1 MTKPNDERDTADLAA
16 IAQGMLT
23 VTRCPGGR
31 YMVKGY
37 FCVHCGV
44 DTSDDPGFCG
54 QPVTEDGYTPFDTTV
69 ARRIMRESE
78 EKFDE

>member
-1 MTKPNDERDTADLAA
+1 
-16 IAQGMLT
+16 
-23 VTRCPGGR
+23 
-31 YMVKGY
+31 MVKGY

-78 EKFDE
+78 EKFSE